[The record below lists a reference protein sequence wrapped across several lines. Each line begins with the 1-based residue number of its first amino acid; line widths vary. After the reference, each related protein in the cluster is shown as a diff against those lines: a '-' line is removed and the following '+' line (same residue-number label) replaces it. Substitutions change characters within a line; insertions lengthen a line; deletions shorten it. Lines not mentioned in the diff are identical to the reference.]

1 MNVNYFSE
9 KETNEASSRTYTIFG
24 EELFKIRGKSS

>member
-9 KETNEASSRTYTIFG
+9 KETNEASSGRYTIFG
-24 EELFKIRGKSS
+24 EELFKISG

>member
-9 KETNEASSRTYTIFG
+9 KETNEASPYTIFG